1 MVNSGFLKRIMV
13 VGEKHVLGE
22 MTGYMDMALEATG
35 LLYEMLDT
43 NQKRMLEI
51 NELNMRWVTR
61 EKAKV
66 DRIACPWLI

>member
-22 MTGYMDMALEATG
+22 MTGYMDMALEAAAMG
-35 LLYEMLDT
+35 L
-43 NQKRMLEI
+43 REI
-51 NELNMRWVTR
+51 ARDDNENMRWVTR